1 LHKVSLCENWR
12 FHLRMLEETHAPL
25 PHKSDVSRA
34 IEQAV
39 TTSSTG
45 IAAGHICS
53 VCDRAF
59 SSRNKLFQHV
69 NDFKG
74 TSCLSAAAAAAAAG
88 SAPSAELTRT
98 PPPPPP
104 PVRLLEEECVRA
116 LRGRKCKE
124 TKRKAAAAA
133 AEGGGAGG
141 AVASCSNARTG
152 DYGYVVWLC
161 SQPQVKR
168 ALHLLLRR

>member
-1 LHKVSLCENWR
+1 LCENWR
-12 FHLRMLEETHAPL
+12 FHLRMLEETNAPL

-39 TTSSTG
+39 TTSSTA
-45 IAAGHICS
+45 IAAGHTCS

-59 SSRNKLFQHV
+59 SSRNRLFQHI
-69 NDFKG
+69 NEFRG
-74 TSCLSAAAAAAAAG
+74 TSCLSAAAATAG
-88 SAPSAELTRT
+88 SAPSHSAELART
-98 PPPPPP
+98 PPPP

-124 TKRKAAAAA
+124 TKRKAAAVA
-133 AEGGGAGG
+133 AEGGTAGG